1 MALKGQLLGL
11 KGFIQYTHMVITLF
25 NNAQVKDSLFWY
37 FWWPW
42 KGPVLPTLHWDQFY
56 FLSPSVSPPALHFDA
71 LLQRRNPWSNW
82 DDYCAV
88 HIFIDLYELRCNQLI
103 SSTFLLVNWF
113 ILSKYTTS
121 LIFLCTRVHNAWASI
136 GFRKALAFLGL
147 SVERLEPFV
156 FLHTISKKSLSVE
169 KNGFP

>member
-1 MALKGQLLGL
+1 MHRLKILFFDIFGGPEKGL
-11 KGFIQYTHMVITLF
+11 FFRHI
-25 NNAQVKDSLFWY
+25 
-37 FWWPW
+37 
-42 KGPVLPTLHWDQFY
+42 HWNQFY

-82 DDYCAV
+82 DDYSAV

-113 ILSKYTTS
+113 ILSKFTTS